1 METVFALLA
10 RDSLA
15 DATNSIKPQ
24 ALRNSRR
31 PLDQRCASQA
41 KKAKRQFRNLLYLGV
56 RGTQSENRVVLSRIL
71 TRDTGLEQRYAATT
85 RNRVRRYR

>member
-24 ALRNSRR
+24 ALRMPADRR
-31 PLDQRCASQA
+31 AGFDRI
-41 KKAKRQFRNLLYLGV
+41 
-56 RGTQSENRVVLSRIL
+56 RVAR
-71 TRDTGLEQRYAATT
+71 
-85 RNRVRRYR
+85 